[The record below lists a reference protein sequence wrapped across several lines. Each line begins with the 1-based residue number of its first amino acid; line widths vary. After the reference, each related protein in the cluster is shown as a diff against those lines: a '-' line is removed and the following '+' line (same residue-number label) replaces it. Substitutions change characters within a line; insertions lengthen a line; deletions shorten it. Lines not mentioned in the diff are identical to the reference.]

1 LARRITVTSRGIG
14 MTSERTRLRMVER
27 LRAAG
32 VRDEAVLAAMAAV
45 PRHMF
50 VDEALSTRAYED
62 LSLPLGH
69 GQTISHPL
77 TVARMCEL
85 ARGGR
90 ALGRVLEIGTGC
102 GYQAA
107 VLSHIA
113 REVFSIERIE
123 ALLEQARLRILRELR
138 IRNVRMK
145 LADGKEG
152 LAEVAPFDAIVIAA
166 AAKETPA
173 SLLEQLAPGGRM
185 VLPLGGEQQRLCL
198 IERTGAGYEETL
210 LEAVRFVPLLS
221 GTLR

>member
-1 LARRITVTSRGIG
+1 
-14 MTSERTRLRMVER
+14 MTSQRTRLRMIER

-32 VRDEAVLAAMAAV
+32 VRDEAVLAAMTAV
-45 PRHMF
+45 PRHIF
-50 VDEALSTRAYED
+50 VDEALSSRAYED

-113 REVFSIERIE
+113 HEVFSVERIE

-166 AAKETPA
+166 AAEKTP
-173 SLLEQLAPGGRM
+173 SLLLEQLAPGGRM
-185 VLPLGGEQQRLCL
+185 VLPLGAEQQRLCL
-198 IERTGAGYEETL
+198 IERTGAGFEETL

>member
-1 LARRITVTSRGIG
+1 
-14 MTSERTRLRMVER
+14 MRMIER

-32 VRDEAVLAAMAAV
+32 VRDESVLAAMAAV
-45 PRHMF
+45 PRHIF
-50 VDEALSTRAYED
+50 VDEALSSRAYED

-90 ALGRVLEIGTGC
+90 RLGRVLEIGTGC

-113 REVFSIERIE
+113 REVFSVERIE
-123 ALLEQARLRILRELR
+123 ALLEQARVRILRELR

-145 LADGKEG
+145 LGDGKEG

-166 AAKETPA
+166 AATQAPS
-173 SLLEQLAPGGRM
+173 SLLDQLGSDGRM

-198 IERTGAGYEETL
+198 IERTGAGFEQTL

>member
-1 LARRITVTSRGIG
+1 MITKASGIG
-14 MTSERTRLRMVER
+14 MTSSRTRLRMIER

-32 VRDEAVLAAMAAV
+32 VRDEAVLAAMASV
-45 PRHMF
+45 PRHIF
-50 VDEALSTRAYED
+50 VDEALSSRAYED

-90 ALGRVLEIGTGC
+90 VLGRVLEVGTGC

-107 VLSHIA
+107 VLSKFA

-123 ALLEQARLRILRELR
+123 SLFEQARVRILRELR

-145 LADGKEG
+145 LADGNEG
-152 LAEVAPFDAIVIAA
+152 LPEVAPFDAIVIAA
-166 AAKETPA
+166 AAREAPA
-173 SLLEQLAPGGRM
+173 SLLGQLGSGGRM
-185 VLPLGGEQQRLCL
+185 VLPLGREQQRLCL
-198 IERTGAGYEETL
+198 IERTGAGFTQTL
-210 LEAVRFVPLLS
+210 LESVRFVPLLS
-221 GTLR
+221 GTSR

>member
-1 LARRITVTSRGIG
+1 
-14 MTSERTRLRMVER
+14 MRMIER

-32 VRDEAVLAAMAAV
+32 VRDEAVLAAMTAV
-45 PRHMF
+45 PRHIF
-50 VDEALSTRAYED
+50 VDEALSSRAYED

-113 REVFSIERIE
+113 HEVFSVERIE

-145 LADGKEG
+145 LADGKAG
-152 LAEVAPFDAIVIAA
+152 LVEVAPFDAIVIAA
-166 AAKETPA
+166 AAEKTPA
-173 SLLEQLAPGGRM
+173 LLLEQLAPGGRM
-185 VLPLGGEQQRLCL
+185 VLPLGAERQRLCL
-198 IERTGAGYEETL
+198 IERTGAGFEETL

>member
-1 LARRITVTSRGIG
+1 
-14 MTSERTRLRMVER
+14 M
-27 LRAAG
+27 
-32 VRDEAVLAAMAAV
+32 VLAAMASI
-45 PRHMF
+45 PRHIF
-50 VDEALSTRAYED
+50 VDEALSSRAYED
-62 LSLPLGH
+62 MSLPLGH

-107 VLSHIA
+107 VLSRIS
-113 REVFSIERIE
+113 REVFSVERIA
-123 ALLEQARLRILRELR
+123 ALLEQARVRILRELR

-152 LAEVAPFDAIVIAA
+152 LGEVAPFDAILIAA
-166 AAKETPA
+166 AASKAP
-173 SLLEQLAPGGRM
+173 SLLLEQLAPGGRM
-185 VLPLGGEQQRLCL
+185 VLPLGGGEQQRLCL
-198 IERTGAGYEETL
+198 IERTGAGFEETL